1 MFHPDCEIH
10 MWGYRVDVE
19 VMPTSTVGGHDF
31 IEIHLGIPD
40 SLHQRF
46 ENSRPLQLITEGQ
59 AAVNFLYSGY
69 DEERRRNIWSA
80 RVTPQHGHTFSL
92 MYGKHNYASWKVND
106 GQVNLMERPI

>member
-1 MFHPDCEIH
+1 MFHPDYEIH

-40 SLHQRF
+40 SLHQRL
-46 ENSRPLQLITEGQ
+46 ESDESKPLQLITEGQ

-80 RVTPQHGHTFSL
+80 RITPQHGRAFSL
-92 MYGKHNYASWKVND
+92 KVND